1 LPVAPRPKTPE
12 EERREAEQLRDL
24 QLLLENLFQREEAT
38 ARLVLSHLY
47 DMGAINFANH
57 KAAHPLLNR
66 PFKNTAQFLKPAVQ
80 PLALRW
86 FQQNCP
92 KLIVNWLHEQ
102 VTFAPPPPLNTL
114 DVPAIAATPAL
125 PAVAADA
132 PEMAA
137 ELERLRRQVRR
148 FRRLAAGLALSLAI
162 VLGSGLWVMGRQ
174 PVGKAPQPAAVSQP

>member
-1 LPVAPRPKTPE
+1 MLPVAPRPKTPE

-92 KLIVNWLHEQ
+92 KLIVDWLHEQ
-102 VTFAPPPPLNTL
+102 VAFAPPPNTV
-114 DVPAIAATPAL
+114 DVAAIAGAPAL
-125 PAVAADA
+125 PAADSGTST
-132 PEMAA
+132 MTA
-137 ELERLRRQVRR
+137 ELDRLRQKVRH
-148 FRRLAAGLALSLAI
+148 FRRLATGLALSLVV
-162 VLGSGLWVMGRQ
+162 VLGSGLWVMGRWQ
-174 PVGKAPQPAAVSQP
+174 AGDATKPAAVSKP